1 MADKHRN
8 NKISPRKNNSIA
20 LFLLILATQC
30 IGSSTC
36 LHLNMIATP
45 LPSSTTLSIP
55 KFDIATVQLEHKPST
70 DTLEVPTIKL
80 STSSIKSLNTIYYPR
95 NAHDIPRGFARMC
108 NKSGGYAP
116 RPIWNELTNK
126 VTPWFESSNY
136 EYIYF
141 NCHDRLWY
149 VDNSM
154 GMGCYLS
161 KPESLLLPPL
171 GGWVDLT
178 GRRSGAP
185 KMEFLDSPSEE

>member
-1 MADKHRN
+1 
-8 NKISPRKNNSIA
+8 
-20 LFLLILATQC
+20 
-30 IGSSTC
+30 
-36 LHLNMIATP
+36 MIATP

-80 STSSIKSLNTIYYPR
+80 TTSSIKSLNTIYHPR
-95 NAHDIPRGFARMC
+95 NAHDIPRGFSRMC

-126 VTPWFESSNY
+126 ITPWFESNNY

-171 GGWVDLT
+171 NGWVDLT

-185 KMEFLDSPSEE
+185 KMEFLDSLE

>member
-1 MADKHRN
+1 MADKQRDN
-8 NKISPRKNNSIA
+8 TSRVSPRRKNSIV
-20 LFLLILATQC
+20 LFLSTILTQC
-30 IGSSTC
+30 IGSSTS

-45 LPSSTTLSIP
+45 LPSSTTTTLSIP

-126 VTPWFESSNY
+126 ITPWFESNNY

-149 VDNSM
+149 IDNCW
-154 GMGCYLS
+154 GMGCYLA
-161 KPESLLLPPL
+161 KP
-171 GGWVDLT
+171 
-178 GRRSGAP
+178 
-185 KMEFLDSPSEE
+185 